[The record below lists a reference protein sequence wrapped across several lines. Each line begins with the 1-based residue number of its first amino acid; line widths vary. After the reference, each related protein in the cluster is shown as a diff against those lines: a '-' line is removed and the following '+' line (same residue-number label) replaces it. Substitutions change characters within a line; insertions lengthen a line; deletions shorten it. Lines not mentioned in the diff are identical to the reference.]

1 MSSCRCFGTWNNPP
15 DEVRSLQLA
24 SEWQEHDKRIIEKL
38 KDANPEVISKVYF
51 GKDSSSG
58 IRLHILAMLE
68 TPIEIIMAALNGRS
82 LAEAK
87 AACHHPK
94 LSNEVLIMHKNA
106 LQDVRHEISKVL
118 ERRKLSE
125 TERSDAFL
133 MRDRAV

>member
-1 MSSCRCFGTWNNPP
+1 MSSCRCFGTWNNTP

-38 KDANPEVISKVYF
+38 KDASPEDVSKVYF

-58 IRLHILAMLE
+58 IRLHILGMQE
-68 TPIEIIMAALNGRS
+68 TPIEIVISALNGRS

-94 LSNEVLIMHKNA
+94 LSNEVLILHKNA
-106 LQDVRHEISKVL
+106 LQDVRQEISKVL

-125 TERSDAFL
+125 IEHSSGFL
-133 MRDRAV
+133 VRGQAV